1 MLEFFTNEYHFLHMV
16 RSIQTNKLRKKV
28 VCTIYIMSYFEI
40 ISDLTLIGPQ
50 VKLSYASLSEVL
62 PAIIYFNIY
71 IKLGE
76 VLYKSGLI
84 WRRHY
89 LKMRLENVELMTLKV
104 SSTFQ

>member
-1 MLEFFTNEYHFLHMV
+1 
-16 RSIQTNKLRKKV
+16 
-28 VCTIYIMSYFEI
+28 MSYFEI
-40 ISDLTLIGPQ
+40 ISNLTLIGPQ

-84 WRRHY
+84 
-89 LKMRLENVELMTLKV
+89 
-104 SSTFQ
+104 